1 MAGISS
7 GRPRRQQLAELDCV
21 RRIVVAVGL
30 LAGSACAHHPPAAAG
45 ASSADQVVLI
55 VENHHWNDV
64 VISVLH
70 DGIVDRIGMVQAVK
84 TSRLAIPS
92 RRLGTTG
99 LIQLRAHAVGAPD
112 DHTSDT
118 FPIKPGQEIQ
128 WTLESDLS
136 RSSVAVH

>member
-7 GRPRRQQLAELDCV
+7 RSPRRRPRTELEGF
-21 RRIVVAVGL
+21 RRGWVAIAL
-30 LAGSACAHHPPAAAG
+30 LLGAGCAHHPPAAAG
-45 ASSADQVVLI
+45 ANAADEVVLV

-64 VISVLH
+64 VVSVLH
-70 DGIVDRIGMVQAVK
+70 DGIVDRIGLVQAVK
-84 TSRLAIPS
+84 TSRLVIPS
-92 RRLGTTG
+92 RRLGSSG